1 MFNQFILYGKLLE
14 AADGYIVIETRKLD
28 GVTKDTF
35 AIRVGE
41 FLMDCTEQLV
51 GKYVMVKGH
60 LRDTHKRSVELQ
72 AERICSQGE

>member
-1 MFNQFILYGKLLE
+1 MFNQFILYGKLIE
-14 AADGYIVIETRKLD
+14 AADGYIVVEVRKLD
-28 GVTKDTF
+28 GETKDTF

-41 FLMDCTEQLV
+41 FLMDYTEQLV

-60 LRDTHKRSVELQ
+60 LRDTHTRSVELQ